1 MFDDTIKRLMS
12 STLVEASCK
21 SLLSVKP
28 NLFPI
33 QVSYTHIPNLMV
45 QIPALLTYTFIQKRG
60 AEPTLRDFTKII
72 IFFIYIPSSPRQS
85 TSISLF
91 LKSSYK
97 LQYLTVHCKHK
108 REIDISMDM
117 LLSSA
122 HQSCVTTSLLR
133 RTVGSILRYLVLSS
147 FKQTNISSGDRKRE
161 MHRNVKIQETLLF
174 LHCMKAASQCLAP
187 LLRSV

>member
-1 MFDDTIKRLMS
+1 MEWEILYDVSQAILLDSLRSTPLLFPEYVMKIERMFDNTIERLMS

-60 AEPTLRDFTKII
+60 AEPILRDFTKII

-108 REIDISMDM
+108 REIDISWR
-117 LLSSA
+117 
-122 HQSCVTTSLLR
+122 Q
-133 RTVGSILRYLVLSS
+133 
-147 FKQTNISSGDRKRE
+147 
-161 MHRNVKIQETLLF
+161 
-174 LHCMKAASQCLAP
+174 
-187 LLRSV
+187 